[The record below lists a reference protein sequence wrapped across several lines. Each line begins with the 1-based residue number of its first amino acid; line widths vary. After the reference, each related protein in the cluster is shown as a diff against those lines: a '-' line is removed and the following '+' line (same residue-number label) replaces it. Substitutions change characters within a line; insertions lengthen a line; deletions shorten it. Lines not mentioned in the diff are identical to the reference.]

1 MEEMKAVQFSCF
13 ELRAISDRALLIVD
27 TLRTVLIAM
36 YSRSEKPDPRVLGI
50 CSRRVLPLTFFTS

>member
-1 MEEMKAVQFSCF
+1 MKAVQFSCF

-36 YSRSEKPDPRVLGI
+36 YSRSEKSDLKVLEI